1 MSDDERFESAAADFW
16 EAGKELMNLRD
27 VDLLEAATGAMQQQV
42 KVSGDVRLRQAS
54 TRFWQAKKELIN
66 LRDPDLLEIATDA
79 MKQQAREYLVGVNGP
94 RPGCVCHRCVELR
107 GQIAA
112 REELK
117 AQLADVCEPGTF
129 DDA

>member
-27 VDLLEAATGAMQQQV
+27 PDLLETATDAMKQV
-42 KVSGDVRLRQAS
+42 KVSRDVRFKEVSA
-54 TRFWQAKKELIN
+54 RFWQAKKELIN